1 MRGSWCL
8 LVLACAAPQVAWGR
22 ASPELAQAAAPGE
35 AVSAEAEQPSPA
47 SNPSL
52 NEQAPVAAEPVS
64 AESSASE
71 DAAKVSK
78 QAEVVAGPGASTTSA
93 SSTPAEAS
101 QDEVPVARTVVTAS
115 RTQER
120 LGETPVATEVITRA
134 DIVAS
139 GARDASELLAAHP
152 GLEVVQTFAGASLQV
167 QGLGPEY
174 VLVLVD
180 GERVAGRVAGSVD
193 LSRLSLEDVEQ
204 VEIVKGPSSVLYGSD
219 AVGGVVNFITRR
231 ARKPLGGELRVAY
244 GALERL
250 DLDATGEARGESWG
264 LRLSG
269 GLQRRASYDLEPAD
283 VGTTGSSLEG
293 FDVSASGDLKGEGP
307 LSLEGS
313 AGFSRRTQRGVD
325 LGVAGAVFDR
335 ASRDTSIN
343 SRLAPSWK
351 LNSGATLRVEGSY
364 SHFQRRY
371 LRDQRR
377 ASALDTVEDTR
388 EQQGR
393 LGTQLDARVGERHAF
408 VVGAEFLGEWL
419 VADRLETGEG
429 DRGRASLYA
438 QDSWT
443 LATGPK
449 LVVVPGARVDVDTQ
463 FGTAVTPRL
472 AAKVDPLSWLTV
484 RGSYGW
490 GYRAPGFQ
498 ELLLDFENPSV
509 GYSVR
514 GNPDLKPERSRSF
527 SVSTEVRPS
536 DASLIWVSAY
546 QHALRDMIGTTLQ
559 QGGEQQLFTYVNV
572 ARARVRGGE
581 LGLRQRFPWRL
592 SGEMAY
598 TLTDGHDEELDRALE
613 GQALH
618 RLTAQ
623 ATWRHR
629 EWGLETWVRAALVG
643 KRPFYPD
650 TDGDGVANPYKSE
663 AYVTVDARIAWR
675 ARESLQFFV
684 LGSNLA
690 DAGNPT
696 DLPIPPRTFQAGL
709 SFRL

>member
-250 DLDATGEARGESWG
+250 DLDATGEARGEGWG

-393 LGTQLDARVGERHAF
+393 LGTQLDARVGEGHAF

-592 SGEMAY
+592 SGEVAY

>member
-244 GALERL
+244 GELERL

-592 SGEMAY
+592 SGEVAY

>member
-93 SSTPAEAS
+93 SSTPAETS

-244 GALERL
+244 GELERL

-408 VVGAEFLGEWL
+408 VVGAELLGEWL

-613 GQALH
+613 GQVLH